1 MSFKAFRIHQQDKGV
16 SVGFEQMEVDDL
28 TPGEVLVQVTYS
40 GINFKDA
47 LAATGKGKILRASV
61 LNGGIDF
68 SGIVAASD
76 SARLSEGDE
85 VLVCGCGLSET
96 RDGGYAEFARVPVNC
111 MVPLPDGLSLH
122 DAMALGTAGFTA
134 ALAMIRLEENHQS
147 PPHGP
152 VVVTGATGGVGSI
165 AIDMLAG
172 KGFEVV
178 AFTGKQDQHDY
189 LRQLGASDFIDR
201 ASVEMGSKPL
211 EQAQWGGAV
220 DNVGGDTLAWLTRT
234 VKPMGNIAAIG
245 LAGGF
250 KLETTVMPFILRGVS
265 LLGVNSV
272 MMPLEM
278 RDRAWQRLGADLK
291 PAHLD
296 LIAPRTIDFDELP
309 SAFDDY
315 MNSAVTGRTVVRI
328 GQ

>member
-16 SVGFEQMEVDDL
+16 SVGFEQMEIDDL

-47 LAATGKGKILRASV
+47 LAATGKGKILRSSV

-76 SARLSEGDE
+76 SARFSEGDE

-111 MVPLPDGLSLH
+111 IVPLPDGLSLH

-134 ALAMIRLEENHQS
+134 ALAMIRLEENYQS
-147 PPHGP
+147 PAHGP

-165 AIDMLAG
+165 AIDMLAA

-189 LRQLGASDFIDR
+189 LCQLGASDFIDR

-211 EQAQWGGAV
+211 EQARWGGAV
-220 DNVGGDTLAWLTRT
+220 DNAGGDTLAWLTRT

-245 LAGGF
+245 LAAGF

-265 LLGVNSV
+265 LLGINSV
-272 MMPLEM
+272 LMPLEM